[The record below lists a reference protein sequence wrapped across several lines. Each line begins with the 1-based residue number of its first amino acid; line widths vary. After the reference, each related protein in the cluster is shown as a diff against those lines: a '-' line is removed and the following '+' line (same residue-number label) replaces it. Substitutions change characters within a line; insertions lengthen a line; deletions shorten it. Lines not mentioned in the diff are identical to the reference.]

1 MSAIKIF
8 ITRVTKA
15 LVPEH
20 PASSVLNRKDR
31 DFQEGSV
38 IFAVSCIV
46 ASIAVVDAIV
56 SVDVYV
62 AVFISVDVY
71 VAVFESMTS
80 MQERR
85 YSWCQRLYDG

>member
-20 PASSVLNRKDR
+20 SASSVLNGKDR

-38 IFAVSCIV
+38 IFAVNCIV
-46 ASIAVVDAIV
+46 AGIAVVDVIV

-62 AVFISVDVY
+62 AVFIVC
-71 VAVFESMTS
+71 VFESMTS

-85 YSWCQRLYDG
+85 YSWCQCLYDG